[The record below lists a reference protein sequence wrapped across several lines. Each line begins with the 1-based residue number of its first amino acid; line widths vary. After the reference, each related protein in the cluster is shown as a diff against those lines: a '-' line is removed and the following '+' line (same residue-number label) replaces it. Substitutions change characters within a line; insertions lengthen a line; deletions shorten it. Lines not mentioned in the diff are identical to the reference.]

1 MRQEKSVPLKSP
13 THQEYMLYLLKRYF
27 SDFEI
32 ECFFWNL
39 HYYEWW
45 KEIHIHCSP
54 LFGPCRDPNGRHN
67 LIYKI
72 II

>member
-32 ECFFWNL
+32 ECFF
-39 HYYEWW
+39 
-45 KEIHIHCSP
+45 
-54 LFGPCRDPNGRHN
+54 
-67 LIYKI
+67 
-72 II
+72 

>member
-32 ECFFWNL
+32 ECFFFEIYTITNDERRSTSTAL
-39 HYYEWW
+39 HFLVHVET
-45 KEIHIHCSP
+45 
-54 LFGPCRDPNGRHN
+54 LMDV
-67 LIYKI
+67 I
-72 II
+72 I